1 MFGFDCSGFVW
12 YCYNN
17 SAGGNLSSLPYV
29 ATGYMEST
37 YTKYG
42 FKNVTSEVNLS
53 TGIGLMIGDVLVRS
67 NHVDMYA
74 GNGKIIG
81 AHSPSTGIYES
92 SYKDNYSLV
101 LRYGG

>member
-1 MFGFDCSGFVW
+1 MS
-12 YCYNN
+12 
-17 SAGGNLSSLPYV
+17 
-29 ATGYMEST
+29 
-37 YTKYG
+37 TKYG

-53 TGIGLMIGDVLVRS
+53 TGTGLITGDVLVRS
-67 NHVDMYA
+67 DHTDMYA

-92 SYKDNYSLV
+92 SYKGDYNLV